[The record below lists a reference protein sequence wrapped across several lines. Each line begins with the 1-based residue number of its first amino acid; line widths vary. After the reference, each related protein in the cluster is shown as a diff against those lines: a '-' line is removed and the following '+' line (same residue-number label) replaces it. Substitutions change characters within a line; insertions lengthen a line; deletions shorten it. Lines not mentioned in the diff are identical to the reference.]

1 MVLKNENKMLFT
13 PTHIFFLRRR
23 KRKIFLKYMIL
34 VGARARAHKVACEE
48 DDQDK
53 KLISS

>member
-1 MVLKNENKMLFT
+1 MVLFEVVVWMAF
-13 PTHIFFLRRR
+13 PF
-23 KRKIFLKYMIL
+23 IL